1 MALFCLLIPSP
12 CSAKITRG
20 RFFSV
25 DSWLYLD
32 RFCFLPEA
40 IDKQLA
46 NDRPTSLKG
55 RIQLNLT
62 VRDGSRYKM
71 LFYWGEFSTWLS
83 IYNSKYSELTCK
95 ERERMANHRLKL
107 YEVGFVMR

>member
-1 MALFCLLIPSP
+1 MCALVRP
-12 CSAKITRG
+12 CTPKVTRG
-20 RFFSV
+20 HFFSV

-40 IDKQLA
+40 VPQA
-46 NDRPTSLKG
+46 VSNNYTPTSLKG
-55 RIQLNLT
+55 RIKLNLS
-62 VRDGSRYKM
+62 VKDGNRYKM

-95 ERERMANHRLKL
+95 EREELANHELKL
-107 YEVGFVMR
+107 YEVGVGVRS